1 MINRLAERVR
11 KLEMYGGGSA
21 FAGRS
26 GKQNQDLTLTVSVKG
41 STEVGAAAGDGANT
55 GVISPTG
62 DDWTRLNKT
71 TSFGGDLENTMLGSQ
86 RSQGPHE
93 GLAPD
98 MMQELFFDCIK
109 SLVKSQRNS
118 QNIAKSGSTSPQEIG
133 PAVGR
138 PRTINQILQTKKQ
151 FDRLAD
157 VSKQEVLIDFV
168 QNKAVL

>member
-1 MINRLAERVR
+1 
-11 KLEMYGGGSA
+11 MYGGGSA

-55 GVISPTG
+55 GVISPAG
-62 DDWTRLNKT
+62 DDQTRLNKT

-109 SLVKSQRNS
+109 SLVKS
-118 QNIAKSGSTSPQEIG
+118 
-133 PAVGR
+133 
-138 PRTINQILQTKKQ
+138 
-151 FDRLAD
+151 
-157 VSKQEVLIDFV
+157 
-168 QNKAVL
+168 

>member
-1 MINRLAERVR
+1 
-11 KLEMYGGGSA
+11 MYGGGSA
-21 FAGRS
+21 FAGKS
-26 GKQNQDLTLTVSVKG
+26 GKQNQDLTLTVSAKG
-41 STEVGAAAGDGANT
+41 STEVGAAAGDAPNT

-62 DDWTRLNKT
+62 DLNKT

-86 RSQGPHE
+86 RTQGPHE

-118 QNIAKSGSTSPQEIG
+118 QNVAKSGSTSPQEIG